1 VITNEPPS
9 FSPPALD
16 NELDFSDPAPSE
28 QQLRII
34 DPDNP
39 PWGIPKALLTWALS
53 IAFLIVV
60 PLVVIVP
67 YVVYLSLHSRILQP
81 EALSAD
87 KTVLFLS
94 ILGAIPAHILT
105 VAVAWAIV
113 TSWGRYPFWETVG
126 FSWPKSF
133 GPWTN
138 AAFCGAVAVVL
149 LGIGLLITSIVGG
162 GKTQL
167 DQLIESSYQ
176 ARVATAFLAVA
187 TAPFVEE
194 LIHRG
199 ILYPALQRTLGVPAA
214 VAIVSIMFAGVHVVQ
229 YKNNLGVIA
238 VISVLSVTLT
248 VVRAVTG
255 KLLPSFMIHLVFNGI
270 QSVFLLIEPFF
281 EKADKVMPSKVPA
294 LEFIQSALHHLL

>member
-1 VITNEPPS
+1 MITNEPSS
-9 FSPPALD
+9 FSPTDLESPPII
-16 NELDFSDPAPSE
+16 SDPAPSE
-28 QQLRII
+28 QPVRII
-34 DPDNP
+34 NPDDP
-39 PWGIPKALLTWALS
+39 PWGIPKALLAWAIS
-53 IAFLIVV
+53 IACLLVV
-60 PLVVIVP
+60 PVVVILP
-67 YVVYLSLHSRILQP
+67 YIVYLSLHSRMPRP
-81 EALSAD
+81 EVLGTD

-105 VAVAWAIV
+105 LAVAWAIV

-133 GPWTN
+133 GPWTS
-138 AAFCGAVAVVL
+138 ASLCAGVALVL
-149 LGIGLLITSIVGG
+149 LGIGLLITSIMGG

-176 ARVATAFLAVA
+176 ARVVTAFLAVA

-199 ILYPALQRTLGVPAA
+199 ILYPAFQRALGVPAA
-214 VAIVSIMFAGVHVVQ
+214 VAIVSIMFAGVHVAQ

-255 KLLPSFMIHLVFNGI
+255 KLLPSFIIHLVFNGI
-270 QSVFLLIEPFF
+270 QSVLLLIEPFF
-281 EKADKVMPSKVPA
+281 EKADKVIPSKVPA
-294 LEFIQSALHHLL
+294 LELVQIALRHLI